1 MSVITVFNAL
11 HCNEE
16 LIVPQLVA
24 KTGYRLVND
33 NEIVTLA
40 SKLSGITAGP
50 GQPGLLLQ
58 GLAVQPVHP

>member
-11 HCNEE
+11 YCNEE

-33 NEIVTLA
+33 SEISPSSPISAPSTP
-40 SKLSGITAGP
+40 S
-50 GQPGLLLQ
+50 
-58 GLAVQPVHP
+58 